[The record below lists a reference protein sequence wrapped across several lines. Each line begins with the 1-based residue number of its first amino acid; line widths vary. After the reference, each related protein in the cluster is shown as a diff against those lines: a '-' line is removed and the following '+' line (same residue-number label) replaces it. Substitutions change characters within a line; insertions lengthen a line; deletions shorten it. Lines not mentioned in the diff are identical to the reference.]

1 MICLIISLPASA
13 SNQTSA
19 RNGAFFVSAI
29 KPPAPTMGAFFVS
42 SDPVIPAKRKAPTV
56 ALFALYANH
65 YRPRHKTGCARATLS
80 AFYSHRQPI
89 ILPTIK
95 SA

>member
-1 MICLIISLPASA
+1 MICLIISLPVLASD
-13 SNQTSA
+13 QTSA

-29 KPPAPTMGAFFVS
+29 KPPAPTIGRFFVS
-42 SDPVIPAKRKAPTV
+42 SDPAIPAKRKAPTV

-65 YRPRHKTGCARATLS
+65 YRPRRKTGCARAILS
-80 AFYSHRQPI
+80 AFCNHKQPI
-89 ILPTIK
+89 VLPTIK